1 MGQPRLWWWQTIL
14 RRYTGPKG
22 RFSLGGRYAALE
34 GPLFHGTFGVI
45 AGRDE
50 NFRDRPGIG
59 QEQTSLID
67 NRSLG
72 VASAPCADPAH

>member
-1 MGQPRLWWWQTIL
+1 MVVADDSKTVH
-14 RRYTGPKG
+14 GPKG